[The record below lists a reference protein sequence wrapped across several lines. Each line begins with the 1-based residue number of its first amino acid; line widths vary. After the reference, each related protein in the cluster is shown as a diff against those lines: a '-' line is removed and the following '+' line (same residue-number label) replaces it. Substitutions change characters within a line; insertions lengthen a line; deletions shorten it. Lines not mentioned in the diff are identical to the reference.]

1 MTTYN
6 YVCPDC
12 GYYDAYGNADDTPTC
27 PDCGSDMCPEA
38 ECWLA
43 SVLRDA

>member
-12 GYYDAYGNADDTPTC
+12 GYADAYGNADDTPTC
-27 PDCGSDMCPEA
+27 PECGCTMLA
-38 ECWLA
+38 EWWIA